1 LRPFGSSDSVSQMIV
16 IMDQQSHLALPLKN
30 GFSARPFREASGDRR
45 GVEGASLLRQRS
57 RDPHRPRV
65 KRSGPRGPGEAA
77 PSSNA
82 STISGASSVS
92 RSTRL
97 AAISP
102 TMVCVFAVL
111 RIADL
116 ERELRLRDER
126 IANSRT
132 RSIRGAS
139 WLIPGPT
146 VRSRLDHRSHL
157 LTRGMRPSISGGS
170 KYSRCTRTIVRC
182 RMPSPSSGGSLTSA
196 RSGQG
201 SQTAQRRIT
210 DYSASMGLL
219 ILHGHLSGRARL
231 AETFPMLLHFRV

>member
-1 LRPFGSSDSVSQMIV
+1 MIV

-157 LTRGMRPSISGGS
+157 LTRGMRPSISRVEVLALHP
-170 KYSRCTRTIVRC
+170 YDRTMQNAVAELWWKSHKC
-182 RMPSPSSGGSLTSA
+182 QK
-196 RSGQG
+196 RS
-201 SQTAQRRIT
+201 
-210 DYSASMGLL
+210 
-219 ILHGHLSGRARL
+219 RL
-231 AETFPMLLHFRV
+231 ADCSAPHHRLFSQHGLTNIARALEWPR